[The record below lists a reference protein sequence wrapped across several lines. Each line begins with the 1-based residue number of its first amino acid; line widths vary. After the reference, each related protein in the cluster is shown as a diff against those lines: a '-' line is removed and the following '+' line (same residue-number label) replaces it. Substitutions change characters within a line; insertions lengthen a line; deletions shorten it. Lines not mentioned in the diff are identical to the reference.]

1 MTAPPGYELW
11 ESNRGGQAKGGG
23 GLAIIYSNS
32 ITAHEHN
39 PEVPEE
45 YKYVMQERQWLLV
58 ADGKTRCAFLH
69 VYIACQTSRNNSF
82 IQWNEDLFTLLTCE
96 AMDLR
101 RKGFVIMA
109 LGDFN
114 SWIGQV
120 AGLENNHPEHN
131 RNSPRFTRFLE
142 EVNLTI
148 INTLPVSKGLF
159 TWFDDFGT
167 RRPSLIDYGLIEKG
181 RENLVTSFVIDE
193 DARFKCGTD
202 HALLLCDIEFQ
213 HRPKLNWHYR
223 DVFAYNIRESTNYQ
237 PYSRSLTSALR
248 SSPLNSFAQ
257 SSPGQMLEHLTD
269 CIHQAAKTTIGYKVF
284 KKKKKGHLLP
294 ESVLSLIRE
303 KNQLVQQLSGYPHED
318 YVRNTPAA
326 LQYSHTGSPNI

>member
-159 TWFDDFGT
+159 TWFDDIGS

-181 RENLVTSFVIDE
+181 RENLVISFVIDE
-193 DARFKCGTD
+193 DARF
-202 HALLLCDIEFQ
+202 
-213 HRPKLNWHYR
+213 
-223 DVFAYNIRESTNYQ
+223 
-237 PYSRSLTSALR
+237 
-248 SSPLNSFAQ
+248 
-257 SSPGQMLEHLTD
+257 
-269 CIHQAAKTTIGYKVF
+269 
-284 KKKKKGHLLP
+284 
-294 ESVLSLIRE
+294 
-303 KNQLVQQLSGYPHED
+303 
-318 YVRNTPAA
+318 
-326 LQYSHTGSPNI
+326 